1 MASSPSMDADQLRDL
16 NALMTWLRTFPRL
29 EGHGDECQDSARL
42 LRDKE
47 VAM

>member
-1 MASSPSMDADQLRDL
+1 MASSPSIVADQQRDL

-42 LRDKE
+42 LEDME
-47 VAM
+47 VAT